1 MKIYF
6 YISVAASA
14 LSLVL
19 AIVLFAIG
27 GVNQGLQAEVQKQQ
41 QQLQQQQ
48 QEVNRVQQINRS
60 YAQPMLQDMANM
72 SAKDE
77 KMKQLLEKYNIKVVT
92 PTPAPGASP
101 SPGKAPAAPS
111 ETPTLRP

>member
-41 QQLQQQQ
+41 QQLQQEQ
-48 QEVNRVQQINRS
+48 QELNKTQQ
-60 YAQPMLQDMANM
+60 MLRDMAAA
-72 SAKDE
+72 STKDE
-77 KMKQLLEKYNIKVVT
+77 EMKKLLEHYGYKVVT
-92 PTPAPGASP
+92 PTPAPAASP
-101 SPGKAPAAPS
+101 APAKPAARTESPDLK
-111 ETPTLRP
+111 P

>member
-41 QQLQQQQ
+41 QQLQQEQ
-48 QEVNRVQQINRS
+48 QELNKTQQIDSR
-60 YAQPMLQDMANM
+60 YTQPMLRDMAAA
-72 SAKDE
+72 STKDE
-77 KMKQLLEKYNIKVVT
+77 EMKKLLEHYGYKVVT
-92 PTPAPGASP
+92 PTPAPAASP
-101 SPGKAPAAPS
+101 APAKPAARTESPDLK
-111 ETPTLRP
+111 P